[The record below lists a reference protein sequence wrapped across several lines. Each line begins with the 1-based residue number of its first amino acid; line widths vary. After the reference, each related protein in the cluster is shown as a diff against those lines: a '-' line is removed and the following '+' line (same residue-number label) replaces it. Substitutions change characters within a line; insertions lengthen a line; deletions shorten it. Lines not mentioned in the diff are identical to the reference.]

1 MKTVF
6 HTKYGTRVIG
16 GERKIEVPEVE
27 APGVAEEETEKPKR
41 TYRTRKMPETQ
52 PFAASDEP
60 ISYPLNKDED

>member
-16 GERKIEVPEVE
+16 GERKVE
-27 APGVAEEETEKPKR
+27 APEVAEEEAEKPKR
-41 TYRTRKMPETQ
+41 TYRTRKMPEAQ

-60 ISYPLNKDED
+60 ISYPMSHDEE

>member
-16 GERKIEVPEVE
+16 GERKIEVP
-27 APGVAEEETEKPKR
+27 APVEEEAEKPKR
-41 TYRTRKMPETQ
+41 TYRTRKIPETQ

-60 ISYPLNKDED
+60 IPYPMSQDEE

>member
-16 GERKIEVPEVE
+16 GERKIEVP
-27 APGVAEEETEKPKR
+27 APVEEEAEKPKR

-52 PFAASDEP
+52 PFVASDEP
-60 ISYPLNKDED
+60 ISYPMSQDEE

>member
-16 GERKIEVPEVE
+16 GERKTE
-27 APGVAEEETEKPKR
+27 APEVAEEEAEKPKR
-41 TYRTRKMPETQ
+41 AYRTRKMPETQ

-60 ISYPLNKDED
+60 ISYPMSQDEE

>member
-16 GERKIEVPEVE
+16 CERKVE
-27 APGVAEEETEKPKR
+27 AAEVVSEETEEAEKPKR

-52 PFAASDEP
+52 PFSASDEP
-60 ISYPLNKDED
+60 ISYPMSQDEE

>member
-16 GERKIEVPEVE
+16 GDRKIEVP
-27 APGVAEEETEKPKR
+27 APVEEEAEKPKR

-52 PFAASDEP
+52 PFVASDEP
-60 ISYPLNKDED
+60 ISYPMSQDEE

>member
-16 GERKIEVPEVE
+16 GDRKIEVP
-27 APGVAEEETEKPKR
+27 APVEEETEKPKR

-60 ISYPLNKDED
+60 ISYPMSQDEE

>member
-6 HTKYGTRVIG
+6 HTKFGTRVIG
-16 GERKIEVPEVE
+16 GERKVE
-27 APGVAEEETEKPKR
+27 APEVAEEESEETEKPKR

-60 ISYPLNKDED
+60 IPYPMGQDEE

>member
-6 HTKYGTRVIG
+6 HTKYGTRAIG
-16 GERKIEVPEVE
+16 GERKVE
-27 APGVAEEETEKPKR
+27 APEVAEEETEKPKR

-60 ISYPLNKDED
+60 ISYPMSQDEE